1 MTLFYFDYNCL
12 QQVRRGADKAGIYS
26 IALSPNIQWL
36 AVSSDKGTVHIFSLR
51 VRVVGEDR
59 STDSAVVRG
68 PALCHQNSSN
78 SLDALISSS
87 TSSNPGSSLSFMKG
101 RTYIW
106 LYDLFFCKVLLHW
119 VARRLLV
126 AAWFEMTNGREI
138 HSLIFMLMGPFYLD
152 LFFYARLKGF
162 SFFLWCLVKWFCIK
176 IEKKNLASSFCLS
189 SPHFHCVLCDFPIDL
204 TWYHKTMLNCLINK
218 LNLLEWVQFYL
229 VFNMI
234 LLQIGFI
241 FLFCWRSDV
250 HNIYKWVVMRL
261 EWLTFANSD
270 NMWNHLISVKF
281 KSYYAVDNNTSSS
294 PLESILQDQR
304 ILKFLGRES

>member
-229 VFNMI
+229 VFNTSCTLDSFFFFVEDLMCTI
-234 LLQIGFI
+234 FI
-241 FLFCWRSDV
+241 NGWWWDLNGWPLPTPTTCG
-250 HNIYKWVVMRL
+250 
-261 EWLTFANSD
+261 T
-270 NMWNHLISVKF
+270 
-281 KSYYAVDNNTSSS
+281 TSSPS
-294 PLESILQDQR
+294 NSSLIMQLTTTQAHHHSSLSS
-304 ILKFLGRES
+304 KTNGFSNF